1 MTAQTCNPAMM
12 RQSDSSGDAKVGGR
26 DDVRKTPWYK
36 TRGFVE
42 SASSTGFL
50 IPVLAVFVVLTLI
63 PLIQTVYYSFTDYTG
78 FNPDVNFVGF
88 DNYRK
93 VFTDPSLLVG
103 LGFTILFALSTTLI
117 TTIIAIPLAVLLNT
131 KFYGRSFARSLFF
144 FLGVP
149 SLIVLGM
156 VWSFILSPLKT
167 GALNSVLVSMGL
179 DSVPWLANETLAR
192 GCVIFV
198 AIWAAVGWHATL
210 YLAYLQAIPADL
222 YEQAAVDGASGF
234 QKFIHI
240 TLPQLIPG
248 IVVSTFL
255 LITNGLKV
263 YDLPFGMTKG
273 GPGYSTNTIT
283 QAIIVHGISQSQYGL
298 GSALAVLFTLACLI
312 VVLGQAA
319 LTGAISRRFA

>member
-1 MTAQTCNPAMM
+1 MPSQAREPKS
-12 RQSDSSGDAKVGGR
+12 RHSSTEG
-26 DDVRKTPWYK
+26 TPWFK
-36 TRGFVE
+36 TRGFAE

-50 IPVLAVFVVLTLI
+50 VPILAVFIVLTLI

-78 FNPDVNFVGF
+78 LNPNVNFVGLA
-88 DNYRK
+88 NYNK

-103 LGFTILFALSTTLI
+103 LGFTVLFAVATTLI
-117 TTIIAIPLAVLLNT
+117 TTVLAIPLAVLLNT

-167 GALNSVLVSMGL
+167 GAVNTVLVNLGL
-179 DSVPWLANETLAR
+179 DSVPWLSDSTLAR
-192 GCVIFV
+192 VCVIFV

-222 YEQAAVDGASGF
+222 YEQAAVDGATGL
-234 QKFIHI
+234 QKFVHI

-298 GSALAVLFTLACLI
+298 GSALAVLFTLSCLI
-312 VVLGQAA
+312 IVLGQTLITSA
-319 LTGAISRRFA
+319 LSRRFA